1 MLRFLA
7 DENIFPTT
15 VKLIRSKGYD
25 VLDIKEANLTGI
37 TDIEVIQLAKKE
49 GRILLTL
56 DMHFSNIFLFPPSQS
71 PGIIVIRG
79 KPAVPVKVD
88 SIVARFLESL
98 TPQAISG
105 ALTILSDKGIRTFR
119 DAL

>member
-25 VLDIKEANLTGI
+25 VLDIKEANLTSI
-37 TDIEVIQLAKKE
+37 TDAEVIQRAKKE

-56 DMHFSNIFLFPPSQS
+56 DMHYNP
-71 PGIIVIRG
+71 
-79 KPAVPVKVD
+79 
-88 SIVARFLESL
+88 
-98 TPQAISG
+98 
-105 ALTILSDKGIRTFR
+105 
-119 DAL
+119 